1 MELTTCNIKLF
12 AYVKY
17 FKHENYFACSLLSH
31 FTMNHTC
38 YVTCLEDWVVTEE
51 LEGVPCSGHVRFHR
65 LSLLVCETPLGKVI
79 HAAHPY
85 LEPPADHMTN
95 SLCKLIIALFLYVKK
110 LNYFSL
116 VTYNLQD

>member
-1 MELTTCNIKLF
+1 
-12 AYVKY
+12 
-17 FKHENYFACSLLSH
+17 
-31 FTMNHTC
+31 MNHTC

-65 LSLLVCETPLGKVI
+65 LSLLVSETPLGKVV

-95 SLCKLIIALFLYVKK
+95 SLCKLIIVLFLYVKT

-116 VTYNLQD
+116 VTYNLQDYVQVTYFTAALLDFYLNSF